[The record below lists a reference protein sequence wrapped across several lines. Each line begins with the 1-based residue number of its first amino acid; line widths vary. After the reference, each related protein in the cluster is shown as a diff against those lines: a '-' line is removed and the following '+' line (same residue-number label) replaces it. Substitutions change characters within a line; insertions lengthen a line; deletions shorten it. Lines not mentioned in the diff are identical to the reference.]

1 MAHCGRR
8 THSSSSHRTSH
19 LSGGWRTRCRSYALS
34 CCPLPHP
41 APHLPRRA
49 GAAGRPGHYGG
60 TCAPCTLGPCCECQG
75 AAESWV
81 VGGEVRCSARCSAH
95 YRGGCNPRTVEA
107 SSEAACWWREGGG
120 SDTALGC
127 EGQQQRQQGILKPG
141 QGKVLPGWWAAGEDG
156 VVSQRIRGEMGSA
169 TLPGGGG
176 RWGC

>member
-1 MAHCGRR
+1 M
-8 THSSSSHRTSH
+8 
-19 LSGGWRTRCRSYALS
+19 
-34 CCPLPHP
+34 
-41 APHLPRRA
+41 
-49 GAAGRPGHYGG
+49 
-60 TCAPCTLGPCCECQG
+60 
-75 AAESWV
+75 
-81 VGGEVRCSARCSAH
+81 
-95 YRGGCNPRTVEA
+95 
-107 SSEAACWWREGGG
+107 ACWWREGGG